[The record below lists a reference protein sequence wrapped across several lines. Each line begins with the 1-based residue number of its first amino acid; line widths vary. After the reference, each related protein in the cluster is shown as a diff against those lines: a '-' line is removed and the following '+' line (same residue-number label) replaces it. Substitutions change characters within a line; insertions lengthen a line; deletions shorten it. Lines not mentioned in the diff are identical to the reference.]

1 MHFPHDYV
9 MFRARHSLSMK
20 GLQIRH
26 QFDSRRYVTRDVLL
40 QLSAGALS
48 ELIPL
53 SLEDAARNEAVC
65 TQREGAVLLWQ
76 RNAFG

>member
-1 MHFPHDYV
+1 MCALSDDYV
-9 MFRARHSLSMK
+9 IFWAHHSLSMK
-20 GLQIRH
+20 WLQIRH

-53 SLEDAARNEAVC
+53 SLEDAAKSETVC
-65 TQREGAVLLWQ
+65 T
-76 RNAFG
+76 